1 MNYILYFGVILFW
14 GSSWF
19 AIKFQLGIVPETI
32 SIAYRFYIASF
43 ILIIFCF
50 FSKITFNLRLNQIK
64 WITLQGF
71 FLFSLNY
78 YFIYLGTNFVKTGLV
93 AVIFSTVS
101 IFVLINGII
110 FFKEKIN
117 SNVLLGALIGICGL
131 ILIFNKELQLYAF
144 NNELIIGIILC
155 LIGTYFASI
164 GMLISQRNHK
174 NNIPLVQNNT
184 LSMFI
189 GATFVL
195 VIASST
201 GNKIIFDFDIK
212 YISSL
217 FYLSIIGSVLGF
229 GFYLKLL
236 NNIGAGKA
244 SYVNVVTPILAL
256 FISTLYENYTWD
268 ILNSFGLIL
277 VIFGNIIIF
286 RKIYD

>member
-117 SNVLLGALIGICGL
+117 NNVLLGALIGIFGL
-131 ILIFNKELQLYAF
+131 ILIFNNELQLYEF
-144 NNELIIGIILC
+144 NNELIFGIILC

-195 VIASST
+195 VIASSS

>member
-117 SNVLLGALIGICGL
+117 NNVLFGALIGIFGL
-131 ILIFNKELQLYAF
+131 ILIFNNELQLYAF

>member
-50 FSKITFNLRLNQIK
+50 FFKITFNLRLNQIK

-117 SNVLLGALIGICGL
+117 NNVLLGALIGIFGL

-164 GMLISQRNHK
+164 GMLISQHNHK

-256 FISTLYENYTWD
+256 FISTLYENYTWN

>member
-1 MNYILYFGVILFW
+1 MNYILYLGVILFW

-19 AIKFQLGIVPETI
+19 AIKFQLGLVPEAI
-32 SIAYRFYIASF
+32 SIAYRFYIASL
-43 ILIIFCF
+43 ILVIFCVF
-50 FSKITFNLRLNQIK
+50 FKKKFNLKFNQIK
-64 WITLQGF
+64 WVVLQGI

-78 YFIYLGTNFVKTGLV
+78 YFIYLGTNYVKTGLV
-93 AVIFSTVS
+93 AVIFSTVT
-101 IFVLINGII
+101 IFVLINGFL

-117 SNVLLGALIGICGL
+117 NNVLIGALVGIIGL
-131 ILIFNKELQLYAF
+131 ILIFNKELQQYSF
-144 NNELIIGIILC
+144 NKNIIIGIVLN

-164 GMLISQRNHK
+164 GMLISQRNQK
-174 NNIPLVQNNT
+174 NNIPLVQNNAI
-184 LSMFI
+184 SMFI
-189 GATFVL
+189 GASFVL
-195 VIASST
+195 LISVLTDNEI
-201 GNKIIFDFDIK
+201 NFDYNFK

-244 SYVNVVTPILAL
+244 SYVNVVTPVLAL
-256 FISTLYENYTWD
+256 GISTLYENYTWD
-268 ILNSFGLIL
+268 IFNSIGLLL

>member
-117 SNVLLGALIGICGL
+117 NNVLLGALIGIFGL
-131 ILIFNKELQLYAF
+131 ILIFNNELQLYEF

-164 GMLISQRNHK
+164 GMLISQRNHQ

-195 VIASST
+195 VIAGST
-201 GNKIIFDFDIK
+201 GNKIIFDFDVK

>member
-117 SNVLLGALIGICGL
+117 NNVLLGALIGIFGL

-195 VIASST
+195 VIANST

>member
-117 SNVLLGALIGICGL
+117 FNVLLGALIGIFGL
-131 ILIFNKELQLYAF
+131 ILIFYNELQLYEF

-195 VIASST
+195 VIANST

>member
-50 FSKITFNLRLNQIK
+50 FFKITFNLRLNQIK

-117 SNVLLGALIGICGL
+117 NNVLLGALIGIFGL

-256 FISTLYENYTWD
+256 FISTLYENYTWN

>member
-117 SNVLLGALIGICGL
+117 NNVLLGALIGIFGL
-131 ILIFNKELQLYAF
+131 ILIFNNELQLYAF

-195 VIASST
+195 VIANST

>member
-78 YFIYLGTNFVKTGLV
+78 YFIYLGTNYVKTGLV

-117 SNVLLGALIGICGL
+117 SNVLLGALIGIFGL

-195 VIASST
+195 VIANST

>member
-117 SNVLLGALIGICGL
+117 NNVLLGALIGIFGL

-195 VIASST
+195 VIAGST
-201 GNKIIFDFDIK
+201 GNKIIFDFDVK

>member
-43 ILIIFCF
+43 ILIIFCIC
-50 FSKITFNLRLNQIK
+50 SRITFNLRLNQIK

-117 SNVLLGALIGICGL
+117 NNVLLGAIIGIFGL

-195 VIASST
+195 VIANST

>member
-1 MNYILYFGVILFW
+1 MNYILYLGVILFW

-43 ILIIFCF
+43 ILIIFCIY
-50 FSKITFNLRLNQIK
+50 SRIAFNLRLNQIK
-64 WITLQGF
+64 WITLQGL

-117 SNVLLGALIGICGL
+117 LNVLLGAMVGIFGL

-155 LIGTYFASI
+155 LTGTYFASI
-164 GMLISQRNHK
+164 GMLISQRNYK

-195 VIASST
+195 LIASLT
-201 GNKIIFDFDIK
+201 GNRIIFDFDFK
-212 YISSL
+212 YVSSL
-217 FYLSIIGSVLGF
+217 FYLSIVGSVLGF

-268 ILNSFGLIL
+268 FLNSFGLIL
-277 VIFGNIIIF
+277 VISGNLIIF